1 MLEDIKNHKPVKLLE
16 YLLHFWYSAKKS
28 IVYIFNHDNTGRLI
42 ISLLNNVIEKE
53 LKLGKQNVKTD
64 EWLSNLCKAVKTK
77 HWPIQLAF
85 FLKQKNKNTQNT
97 LAMKKNSEKN
107 KKHTIIIESEFVIFL
122 TLGVLWW
129 KLKILIDNFSHV
141 SPNRFWRIFS
151 MLLNIAIQQLNG
163 FEKYSIAIS
172 LMLNHNL
179 TGLFM

>member
-1 MLEDIKNHKPVKLLE
+1 MQSRQDETLTHSVGI
-16 YLLHFWYSAKKS
+16 FKK
-28 IVYIFNHDNTGRLI
+28 
-42 ISLLNNVIEKE
+42 K
-53 LKLGKQNVKTD
+53 K
-64 EWLSNLCKAVKTK
+64 
-77 HWPIQLAF
+77 
-85 FLKQKNKNTQNT
+85 KNTQNA

-107 KKHTIIIESEFVIFL
+107 KKQFVIFL
-122 TLGVLWW
+122 TLGFLWW